1 VEGFS
6 EEQILDQV
14 VELSVHIFSQ
24 DTPSPLRLATL
35 AYIVDNLR
43 AGVLIE
49 TNTLARWG
57 ASIDSKRKKLT
68 IGDTKLE
75 DDIVFKT
82 PESPTGMHITIQPT
96 MHEIIRQQRLYYSTR
111 ASSASTAITSS
122 RLRAKLLHEAAP
134 SNHRASV
141 TPHLTVADLYK

>member
-82 PESPTGMHITIQPT
+82 PEPYRHAYHHSAYY
-96 MHEIIRQQRLYYSTR
+96 EIIRQQRLYYSTR

-122 RLRAKLLHEAAP
+122 RLRAKLHEAAP
-134 SNHRASV
+134 SIIERAS
-141 TPHLTVADLYK
+141 PHLTVADLYK